1 MKKMIISYILCV
13 VLIPANAND
22 YIDRSGWHFGMGVS
36 LFPGIGSGDMF
47 EEGQFIVLPA
57 LDMLLDYGV
66 SPQLSIGFESKNWL
80 VMGNNTLHLKYYTVE
95 AENSTYFTG
104 GISLPYVF
112 FDDFNEDNETIPVG
126 VKAGVGYA
134 WNHTELEVSIH
145 HDESTYFDL
154 SWRYKF

>member
-1 MKKMIISYILCV
+1 MKKMIILYILYIG
-13 VLIPANAND
+13 LIPANAND

-36 LFPGIGSGDMF
+36 LFPVIGCGDMI
-47 EEGQFIVLPA
+47 EEGQVVVLPT
-57 LDMLLDYGV
+57 LDMLLDYGI

-80 VMGNNTLHLKYYTVE
+80 VIGNNTLHLKYYTVE

-104 GISLPYVF
+104 GISLPYAF
-112 FDDFNEDNETIPVG
+112 YDDLDEDNETISVG

-134 WNHTELEVSIH
+134 WNHRELEVSIH
-145 HDESTYFDL
+145 HHESTYFDL